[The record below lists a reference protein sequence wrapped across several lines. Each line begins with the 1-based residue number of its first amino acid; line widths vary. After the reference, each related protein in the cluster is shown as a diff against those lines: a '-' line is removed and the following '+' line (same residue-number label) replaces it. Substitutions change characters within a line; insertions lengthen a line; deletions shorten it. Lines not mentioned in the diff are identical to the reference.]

1 LDGSALS
8 PGDQSTIVDIIPA
21 TFVSAGLLDARRDRG
36 ANSLSN
42 FKPGLPDGQ
51 FAGEC
56 RLDCSAPHSKTHADD
71 VVDRVAE
78 FNCHQYGRADNKIE
92 TEMHN
97 SLDPDIVVGLAL
109 FRARRET
116 KLKTNW

>member
-1 LDGSALS
+1 M
-8 PGDQSTIVDIIPA
+8 
-21 TFVSAGLLDARRDRG
+21 RG
-36 ANSLSN
+36 ATAEQIACQISSQACPMDNSPEN
-42 FKPGLPDGQ
+42 VGWT
-51 FAGEC
+51 
-56 RLDCSAPHSKTHADD
+56 APLRTLKTHAGDM
-71 VVDRVAE
+71 VDRVAE

-116 KLKTNW
+116 KL